1 MGRDKPS
8 PKERG
13 LNSRTAVDNRAL
25 GGVEQRVLF
34 LARRVLNYAKL
45 VFSLAQSFCFLW
57 SVIRLFVNQSRLSRS
72 VGTRKTSMIAHG
84 ARLEFCLKCLV
95 THMTLFV
102 SYEAHPVSREMRL
115 AFHKKCPLHSMCVWR
130 FLASSVLFSCKAHVP
145 YCARVFW
152 ITCFSRDAP
161 CFSLVVH
168 FILREVNLS
177 QVVRLVSRKT

>member
-13 LNSRTAVDNRAL
+13 LISRTAVDNRAM

-45 VFSLAQSFCFLW
+45 VFSLAQSFCFLR
-57 SVIRLFVNQSRLSRS
+57 SVIRILETSLVSRVARF
-72 VGTRKTSMIAHG
+72 GTRKTFMIAHG
-84 ARLEFCLKCLV
+84 VRLEFCLKCLV

-115 AFHKKCPLHSMCVWR
+115 AFHKKYPLHSMCVWR

-145 YCARVFW
+145 YCARVF
-152 ITCFSRDAP
+152 
-161 CFSLVVH
+161 
-168 FILREVNLS
+168 
-177 QVVRLVSRKT
+177 